1 MGRSKSVAVG
11 IFVLGGFL
19 LFVVGLFMIGDRRQ
33 LFSSSIE
40 LYAEYLEVGG
50 LLVGAPVKVG
60 GLGAG
65 EVLSI
70 NVPPNP
76 ESRFKVTFRVLE
88 KFRPLLRT
96 DSVATIQ
103 TDGIVGNKF
112 LQVDAGTSA
121 GAEVV
126 NGSMIQSRE
135 PFEFADLMQQVSD
148 TVGTVNQT
156 VSEVKEDF
164 EKTIQTITETTER
177 AGTLI
182 TNVSDE
188 VTGVAAAGNRI
199 SNDVS
204 DIVAGV
210 KAGEGTVGKL
220 FTDDQLYRNLRASAD
235 DIGKTVQNFRQT
247 SNEVQEM
254 VTDLKTRGLVD
265 DVDQTIANVKDMS
278 ERAKKAISDFQPD
291 EGGGLMTDMRQTL
304 ASARVTMENMSENTE
319 ALKRSFFFRGYFK
332 DRGFYDLNSISTEDY
347 KTGIAAPG
355 YPQKREWLHVNELF
369 FVDPEGKEV
378 LSDEGKKKAD
388 EAMAALLP
396 HAKDQ
401 PIMVEGYAG
410 EGTAADQ
417 FLKSNE
423 RAHLI
428 RDYLLERFALRANYV
443 GIMPMGSVKPEIS
456 GGQPWEGVSVVLFSN
471 RKEDRPQ

>member
-1 MGRSKSVAVG
+1 
-11 IFVLGGFL
+11 
-19 LFVVGLFMIGDRRQ
+19 
-33 LFSSSIE
+33 
-40 LYAEYLEVGG
+40 
-50 LLVGAPVKVG
+50 
-60 GLGAG
+60 
-65 EVLSI
+65 
-70 NVPPNP
+70 
-76 ESRFKVTFRVLE
+76 
-88 KFRPLLRT
+88 
-96 DSVATIQ
+96 
-103 TDGIVGNKF
+103 
-112 LQVDAGTSA
+112 
-121 GAEVV
+121 
-126 NGSMIQSRE
+126 
-135 PFEFADLMQQVSD
+135 MQQVSD
-148 TVGTVNQT
+148 TVGTVNET
-156 VSEVKEDF
+156 VTEVKEDF

-188 VTGVAAAGNRI
+188 ITGVAAASNRI
-199 SNDVS
+199 TNDVS
-204 DIVAGV
+204 DIIAGV
-210 KAGEGTVGKL
+210 KAGEGSVGKF
-220 FTDDQLYRNLRASAD
+220 FTDDQLYRDLRASAD
-235 DIGKTVQNFRQT
+235 DVGKTVQNIRQT
-247 SNEVQEM
+247 TNEVQEM
-254 VTDLKTRGLVD
+254 VTDLKARGLVD
-265 DVDQTIANVKDMS
+265 DVDETIANVKDVTA
-278 ERAKKAISDFQPD
+278 RAKKAISDFQPD

-332 DRGFYDLNSISTEDY
+332 DRGFYDLNSISIEDY
-347 KTGIAAPG
+347 KAGVAAPG

-369 FVDPEGKEV
+369 FVDPEGKEQF
-378 LSDEGKKKAD
+378 SEEGKKKAD

-428 RDYLLERFALRANYV
+428 RDYLLERFALRTNYV